1 METRRLMNDA
11 MPRGLVW
18 AQLGLYTWAVY
29 AIARTGILLS
39 KSELPASAL
48 VLSFATGIFRS
59 LAAYGVSNENRWG
72 YWAALAACAATS
84 LPTLDD
90 VVHEPTLLLHP
101 DFLLLLIIPLVVV
114 MCLLNPA
121 SRDFAK
127 MWFK

>member
-1 METRRLMNDA
+1 MNDA

-18 AQLGLYTWAVY
+18 AQLGLYTWAGV
-29 AIARTGILLS
+29 AIIRSGVLLFRG
-39 KSELPASAL
+39 EAPASAL
-48 VLSFATGIFRS
+48 VLAFAAAIFRGLS
-59 LAAYGVSNENRWG
+59 AYGISNENRWG
-72 YWAALAACAATS
+72 YWLALLTCAVST

-90 VVHEPTLLLHP
+90 LVHGPALLLHP

-114 MCLLNPA
+114 LCLLNPA